1 MKQSIL
7 VADDHPLFREA
18 LNYIIKSVLP
28 DYEVKEA
35 TNYAETRSLLKQ
47 QEFKL
52 VFVDLNMPDSNGLT
66 DLALIKKLYPQTP
79 IIVVSG
85 HEEPSV
91 IQTCLELNA
100 SAYIIKSSSP
110 DEIKKAINMVLDG
123 DIYTPPGVAHRII
136 KERSDN
142 NSATKKISSLTPS
155 QLTVLIE
162 ISKGKLNK
170 QIAYD
175 LDISEATV
183 KAHITTIFKK
193 LEINNRTQAVLFTKE
208 QETLTPNLQM

>member
-1 MKQSIL
+1 MKQAIL
-7 VADDHPLFREA
+7 IADDHPLFREA
-18 LNYIIKSVLP
+18 LNYIINSVLP
-28 DYEVKEA
+28 DCEVKEA
-35 TNYAETRSLLKQ
+35 TDYAETRSLLEHN
-47 QEFKL
+47 EFKL

-79 IIVVSG
+79 IIVVSA
-85 HEEPSV
+85 HEEANI

-110 DEIKKAINMVLDG
+110 EEIKKAIKVVLAG
-123 DIYTPPGVAHRII
+123 EVYTPPGVVHRIV

-142 NSATKKISSLTPS
+142 NSASKKISSLTPS

-193 LEINNRTQAVLFTKE
+193 LEINNRTQAVLFAKN
-208 QETLTPNLQM
+208 QETLTPNLQ